1 MNHSCADRVQS
12 LQRLILDAHYSFAVK
27 RVPIILSVSLLA
39 AVSLRAAP
47 AKVSFNREVR
57 AILSENCLQCHGPDA
72 AARKAKLRLDV
83 RAEALKERKGGAFAI
98 VPGDVVESELVY
110 RIFADDVDEVMPPP
124 ESKLKLSAAQKA
136 TLKQWVAE
144 GAEYEPHWAYVRPK
158 RAALPKVADTKWSR
172 NAADRFI
179 LAALEQR
186 GWKPSAEAEKFTI
199 IRRVSLDLTGLPPTQ
214 AQVKAFIADTSSD
227 AYSKLVDRLLA
238 KPTYGEHWAR
248 QWLDLARYADSAGY
262 ADDPPRTIW
271 AYRDWVIR
279 AINRNQPFDQFTR
292 DQLAGDLL
300 PAPTPD
306 QLIATAFHR
315 NTQTNSEGG
324 TDDEEFRNVAVVDR
338 VNTTMATW
346 MGTTLACAQCHDHKY
361 DPLSQKEYFEM
372 FAIFNNSED
381 SDKRNE
387 APFISIFSDEQKKK
401 RADTEARV
409 AVLEKELNQL
419 KGTALAGFEAW
430 AKAFEQHVPVK
441 RLRIKREKNV
451 LSVQLPGRKQDALQ
465 VAGVDPA
472 RVTLKLRPQGKQDLK
487 GRFVRV
493 TNVGK
498 GVFLHLGEVQVFS
511 NGENIAPKGK
521 AKQSSTDFGGPAHY
535 GNDGNTSG
543 DFAKKTVTH
552 TGQEDNPWWEV
563 DLGKELPIEKLAL
576 WNRTGAGL
584 AERLKVHRVEVLDAK
599 RKVVW
604 KQESNKVFKVNVDYA
619 LDGARLLPFV
629 PVPNTF
635 VPGLLQFPTPFTANA
650 GDVVEVIVKDLKAT
664 EDVIISTVAGATAK
678 LDAPLPKDVHGLLST
693 PPAKR
698 NDGQVKRL
706 KNYYAANNPKTLAK
720 AKELDAAQKQLAEMK
735 AATSVPVMRELAKG
749 RETHIQVRGNYQVK
763 EGRVSEG
770 VPAVFE
776 VAVNDKKINRLT
788 LSKWLMDERNPLT
801 ARVIANRYWESIFG
815 TGIVRTS
822 EEFGSQGELPTHPEL
837 LDWLATELV
846 RLKWDTKAF
855 VKLLVTSAAY
865 RQSARTTP
873 AHIEADPANRFY
885 ARGPRLRLSA
895 EMIRDQALAVS
906 GLLSAKM
913 YGAPVKPYQPNL
925 GIKAAFGSGID
936 WKTSAGED
944 KYRRGLYTNWRRTNP
959 YPSMAAFDA
968 PNRNVCTVRRVP
980 TNTPLQ
986 ALVTMNDP
994 VYVEAAQALARRM
1007 VKEGGATPH
1016 ERVSF
1021 GLNLCLSREPKRA
1034 EVARLVTLYSVL
1046 LAEYQKD
1053 PAAAKLMA
1061 TDPLGPLPAGMKPE
1075 ELAAWTIVGNV
1086 ILNLDEMFM
1095 KR

>member
-1 MNHSCADRVQS
+1 MNCMS
-12 LQRLILDAHYSFAVK
+12 Y
-27 RVPIILSVSLLA
+27 ILSGCLMA

-57 AILSENCLQCHGPDA
+57 AILAENCFQCHGPDA
-72 AARKAKLRLDV
+72 KARKGKLRLDV
-83 RAEALKERKGGAFAI
+83 RAEAVKERKGGAFAI
-98 VPGDVVESELVY
+98 VPGDVAESELVY
-110 RIFADDVDEVMPPP
+110 RIFAGDVDEVMPPP

-144 GAEYEPHWAYVRPK
+144 GAEYEPHWAYVRPQ
-158 RAALPKVADTKWSR
+158 RAALPKVKDAKWSR
-172 NAADRFI
+172 NGVDRFI
-179 LAALEQR
+179 LAALEHR
-186 GWKPSAEAEKFTI
+186 EWKPSAEADKHTI
-199 IRRVSLDLTGLPPTQ
+199 IRRVSLDLTGMPPTP
-214 AQVKAFIADTSSD
+214 AEVKVFIADKSPD
-227 AYSKLVDRLLA
+227 AYGKLVDRLLA

-300 PAPTPD
+300 PTPTPD

-346 MGTTLACAQCHDHKY
+346 MGTTIACAQCHDHKY

-387 APFISIFSDEQKKK
+387 APLLSIFTETQKQQKVEQATK
-401 RADTEARV
+401 V
-409 AVLEKELNQL
+409 AALQKEFDAL
-419 KGTALAGFEAW
+419 KVTALDGFPAW
-430 AKAFEQHVPVK
+430 AAAFEKLVATAPLKTEGLVGKGFLAKPVAQK
-441 RLRIKREKNV
+441 IT
-451 LSVQLPGRKQDALQ
+451 GLQ
-465 VAGVDPA
+465 VTGVGKLED
-472 RVTLKLRPQGKQDLK
+472 RLTLKLRPKGKKNLN

-493 TNVGK
+493 TNLGNN
-498 GVFLHLGEVQVFS
+498 VFLHLAEVQVFS
-511 NGENIAPKGK
+511 DGKNIAPKGK
-521 AKQSSTDFGGPAHY
+521 ATQSSTAFGGPAKY
-535 GNDGNTSG
+535 GNDGNTNG
-543 DFAKKTVTH
+543 NFEKKSVTH
-552 TGQEDNPWWEV
+552 TAQENNPWWEV
-563 DLGKELPIEKLAL
+563 DLGSEMPIEKLML
-576 WNRTGAGL
+576 WNRLGPTL
-584 AERLKVHRVEVLDAK
+584 AERLKAHRVEVLDAK
-599 RKVVW
+599 RNVIW
-604 KQESNKVFKVNVDYA
+604 KQESNKVFKPSVAYG
-619 LDGARLLPFV
+619 LDGARVVPFV
-629 PVPNTF
+629 RVPHPVVN
-635 VPGLLQFPTPFTANA
+635 GLLRLAKSLTVEA
-650 GDVVEVIVKDLKAT
+650 GDTLEFVIKDFKGTKAT
-664 EDVIISTVAGATAK
+664 AAVVTSELSAVEKI
-678 LDAPLPKDVHGLLST
+678 LPKVVFAVLSV
-693 PPAKR
+693 PSAKR
-698 NDGQVKRL
+698 QAAQTKQL
-706 KNYYAANNPKTLAK
+706 KDFYSANNPKTKAK
-720 AKELDAAQKQLAEMK
+720 AAELAASKKQLAGMK

-770 VPAVFE
+770 VPAVF
-776 VAVNDKKINRLT
+776 AVPAVDKKINRLT

-815 TGIVRTS
+815 TGLVRTS

-865 RQSARTTP
+865 RQSARTTT
-873 AHIEADPANRFY
+873 AQIENDLANRFY

-913 YGAPVKPYQPNL
+913 YGVPVKPYQPNL

-959 YPSMAAFDA
+959 YPSMATFDA

-1016 ERVSF
+1016 DRVSY
-1021 GLNLCLSREPKRA
+1021 GLSLCLSREPKRA
-1034 EVARLVTLYSVL
+1034 EVARLVTLYNVL
-1046 LAEYQKD
+1046 LADYQKD
-1053 PAAAKLMA
+1053 PVAAKLMA
-1061 TDPLGPLPAGMKPE
+1061 TDPLGPLPAGMKPG

>member
-1 MNHSCADRVQS
+1 MRIHNSFLQMNYVRA
-12 LQRLILDAHYSFAVK
+12 
-27 RVPIILSVSLLA
+27 ILSGCLLA
-39 AVSLRAAP
+39 AISLRAAP
-47 AKVSFNREVR
+47 AKVGFNREVR

-83 RAEALKERKGGAFAI
+83 RADAVKERKGGAFAI

-110 RIFADDVDEVMPPP
+110 RIFTDDADEVMPPP

-136 TLKQWVAE
+136 TLKRWVAE
-144 GAEYEPHWAYVRPK
+144 GAVYEPHWAYVRPK
-158 RAALPKVADTKWSR
+158 RAALPPVKNAKWSR

-186 GWKPSAEAEKFTI
+186 GWKPSAEADKFTI

-214 AQVKAFIADTSSD
+214 AEVKAFIADTSPD
-227 AYSKLVDRLLA
+227 AYSKLIDRLLA

-300 PAPTPD
+300 PTPTPD

-338 VNTTMATW
+338 VNTTMAAW
-346 MGTTLACAQCHDHKY
+346 MGTTMACAQCHDHKY
-361 DPLSQKEYFEM
+361 DPLSQKEYFQM

-387 APFISIFSDEQKKK
+387 APLLSIFTETQKQKKVELENK
-401 RADTEARV
+401 V
-409 AVLEKELNQL
+409 AALQKELDLL
-419 KGTALAGFEAW
+419 KTTALDGFPAW
-430 AKAFEQHVPVK
+430 AAVFEKPVVVTALK
-441 RLRIKREKNV
+441 TEILAGKGFLAKPVAQRIT
-451 LSVQLPGRKQDALQ
+451 GLQ
-465 VAGVDPA
+465 VTGVSKLDE
-472 RVTLKLRPQGKQDLK
+472 RLTLKLRSKGKKNLN

-493 TNVGK
+493 TNLGNN
-498 GVFLHLGEVQVFS
+498 VFLHLAEVQVFS
-511 NGENIAPKGK
+511 DGKNIAPKGK
-521 AKQSSTDFGGPAHY
+521 ATQSSTAFGGPAKY
-535 GNDGNTSG
+535 GNDGNTNG
-543 DFAKKTVTH
+543 NFEKKSVTH
-552 TGQEDNPWWEV
+552 TAQENNPWWEV
-563 DLGKELPIEKLAL
+563 DLGAEVPIEKLAL
-576 WNRTGAGL
+576 WNRIGATL
-584 AERLKVHRVEVLDAK
+584 PERLKAHRVEVLDAK
-599 RKVVW
+599 RNVIW
-604 KQESNKVFKVNVDYA
+604 KQESNKVFVPSVAYE

-629 PVPNTF
+629 RVPHPT
-635 VPGLLQFPTPFTANA
+635 VDGLLRLAKPLTIEAGEALEFVIKDFKNAKATVAVVTSELSAVEKVLPKGVFAVLRVPSTKRTAA
-650 GDVVEVIVKDLKAT
+650 QTKQLKDL
-664 EDVIISTVAGATAK
+664 
-678 LDAPLPKDVHGLLST
+678 
-693 PPAKR
+693 
-698 NDGQVKRL
+698 
-706 KNYYAANNPKTLAK
+706 YADNNPKTQAKSAELAA
-720 AKELDAAQKQLAEMK
+720 AKKQLAGMK
-735 AATSVPVMRELAKG
+735 AATSVPVMREMAKG

-770 VPAVFE
+770 VPTVFAVPL
-776 VAVNDKKINRLT
+776 NDKKTNRLT

-815 TGIVRTS
+815 TGLVRTS

-837 LDWLATELV
+837 LDWMATELV

-865 RQSARTTP
+865 RQTARTTP
-873 AHIEADPANRFY
+873 AHIEADPTNRFY

-925 GIKAAFGSGID
+925 GVTAAFGSGID

-959 YPSMAAFDA
+959 YPSMATFDA

-1007 VKEGGATPH
+1007 VNEGGTTPH

-1021 GLNLCLSREPKRA
+1021 GLNLCLSRLPKRA
-1034 EVARLVTLYSVL
+1034 EVSRLVTLHAEL
-1046 LAEYQKD
+1046 LTDYTKD

-1075 ELAAWTIVGNV
+1075 QLAAWTIVGNV